1 MRHRHARDMLSQ
13 RKALPSILVSIQERE
28 GGEREGALARYLG
41 GYTGDFRTAR
51 ASEQEAANEAE

>member
-13 RKALPSILVSIQERE
+13 RKRSAVYLGIHPRE
-28 GGEREGALARYLG
+28 GRGRGGALARYLG

-51 ASEQEAANEAE
+51 ALEQEAANEAE